1 MSMKRMSTIIF
12 YEKPGCQN
20 QTGQK
25 RALQAAGFDLDVR
38 NLLATPWTA
47 ETLRPFFGDR
57 PVADWFNR
65 AAPRVKSG
73 EVVPEEMA
81 PEEALVAM
89 MADPLLIR
97 RPLMQIGQL
106 RVCGHDEI
114 SQRILWIST
123 GQGDYAIA
131 NPDQFQI
138 CAQSQPCPNPDW
150 ATQLRD
156 GAHPSS
162 SPSSICA
169 SGGNVRHEESRH
181 AS

>member
-1 MSMKRMSTIIF
+1 MSTIIF

-20 QTGQK
+20 QAGQK
-25 RALQAAGFDLDVR
+25 QALRAAGFDLDVR
-38 NLLATPWTA
+38 NLLTTSWRA

-81 PEEALVAM
+81 PEEALAAM

-106 RVCGHDEI
+106 RVCGYDEI
-114 SQRILWIST
+114 SKRILWIST
-123 GQGDYAIA
+123 GQGDYAIG
-131 NPDQFQI
+131 NPDQFQT
-138 CAQSQPCPNPDW
+138 CTQTLPCPNPDQV
-150 ATQLRD
+150 TQLHDR
-156 GAHPSS
+156 AHSSS
-162 SPSSICA
+162 SPSGSCA
-169 SGGNVRHEESRH
+169 SGGNAHHEESRH